1 MEKSSITVL
10 LGFIHNSTSSSII
23 CIDTTD
29 FHVEGKEGKWLAFDS
44 IIVEGKEFCL
54 NGTPGIV
61 GLPIYFF

>member
-1 MEKSSITVL
+1 M
-10 LGFIHNSTSSSII
+10 
-23 CIDTTD
+23 
-29 FHVEGKEGKWLAFDS
+29 EGKEGKWLAFDS